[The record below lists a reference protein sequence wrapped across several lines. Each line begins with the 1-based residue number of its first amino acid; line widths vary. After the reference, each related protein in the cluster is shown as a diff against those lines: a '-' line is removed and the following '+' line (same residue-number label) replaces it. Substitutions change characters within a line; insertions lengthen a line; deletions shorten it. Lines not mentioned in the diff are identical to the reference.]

1 MTKPE
6 LIYRLADKLLHLP
19 ANDVELAVNTLI
31 EHLGSTLA
39 SGERIH
45 VRGFGCFSKRH
56 RPARL
61 ARNPGTGN
69 PVALAARYA
78 VHFKPGTELRER
90 VNSARRVG
98 VDSVPLVTGN

>member
-1 MTKPE
+1 MPKSE

-19 ANDVELAVNTLI
+19 ANDVGLAVNTLI

-39 SGERIH
+39 SGERID
-45 VRGFGCFSKRH
+45 VCGFGCFSKRH

-69 PVALAARYA
+69 PVALAERYA
-78 VHFKPGTELRER
+78 VHFKPGTELRKR